1 MTTFFINKNEMTTR
15 TNNNS
20 LVLRISL
27 DESTSDSD
35 EEMTI
40 KFGASMAEAEQLLV
54 AAKEMHLNV
63 VGIRY
68 SIVLC

>member
-1 MTTFFINKNEMTTR
+1 M
-15 TNNNS
+15 
-20 LVLRISL
+20 LRISF

-68 SIVLC
+68 